1 MEQGIPVQI
10 EEDDDE
16 EIGPSLPQQEDRK
29 PTAET
34 LQHIQELQEKAEG
47 AGAKKERQKWMTM
60 MPSDAISSAFA
71 TGRPRRFANIPAGCK
86 VNEDERCE
94 V

>member
-10 EEDDDE
+10 EEEDDD

-47 AGAKKERQKWMTM
+47 AGT
-60 MPSDAISSAFA
+60 
-71 TGRPRRFANIPAGCK
+71 
-86 VNEDERCE
+86 
-94 V
+94 